1 MPHWIVYTQHIG
13 YGVGTGIASTIRRP
27 IIIRT
32 TGTLTGT
39 TAGLSVV
46 DSAAVDMSAVDFAA
60 VDFAA
65 GAEDILVVDMS
76 VVDSAVG
83 AEDAPVVATGKEA
96 VYQTFRD
103 ACKGVFYLRR
113 PYRVRAFPARWI
125 TP

>member
-1 MPHWIVYTQHIG
+1 MRSPQWFRFNMPNWIVHTQHIG

-39 TAGLSVV
+39 MAGVLG
-46 DSAAVDMSAVDFAA
+46 VDFAA
-60 VDFAA
+60 R
-65 GAEDILVVDMS
+65 AEDILVVDMSVVDMS

-83 AEDAPVVATGKEA
+83 AEDAPVVVTGKEA

-103 ACKGVFYLRR
+103 A
-113 PYRVRAFPARWI
+113 
-125 TP
+125 